1 MAGKGPGLT
10 HLGQSAEPNRAVDPY
25 YLFADP
31 DPPVFLNADPD
42 PASQNCAVAL
52 IFVKKN
58 YVMMSTY
65 AVFDPPSEL
74 FNGFLLTF

>member
-52 IFVKKN
+52 IFV
-58 YVMMSTY
+58 
-65 AVFDPPSEL
+65 
-74 FNGFLLTF
+74 